1 MGKRIRLSAHSAP
14 WCGSWHRSEGDP
26 KDLLTAPHNDHL
38 GIAASE
44 AGVCF
49 EFSNDLEAMLPRRVV
64 IGEVGSSFVIQHAGA
79 LGNEKVVTQGWSSA
93 LLTILL
99 LG

>member
-1 MGKRIRLSAHSAP
+1 VSADQLEGARLGKRIRLSAHSAL

-26 KDLLTAPHNDHL
+26 KDLLAAPHNDHL

-49 EFSNDLEAMLPRRVV
+49 EFSNDLEGMLPRRVV
-64 IGEVGSSFVIQHAGA
+64 IGEVGSVLVIDHSGA
-79 LGNEKVVTQGWSSA
+79 LGDKKIVTQG
-93 LLTILL
+93 
-99 LG
+99 